1 MVSEELFRLTVPLSD
16 AKPDI
21 GLAFLPLDSGT
32 FRLPFGV
39 VGILG
44 ELSGLDFLLVF
55 SGGKDLRLPARLG
68 VSVMSV
74 RVDVDAMESGLL
86 LLLAG
91 LSFVGVLGVTAGRLF
106 LSDVV
111 DDVEVCLGWSDF
123 VPAGGVTRTLAF
135 EIVDAADVL
144 RDRMLGV
151 TSEAAVKNVEL
162 SVIEDD
168 VDVGRTA
175 LELGRKPVVEL
186 TPRRVDVWERTERN
200 EDAEDF
206 GRSVVVDPVREDTLR
221 REGFG
226 LLGLEIS
233 NFVTPSE
240 VREETSE

>member
-1 MVSEELFRLTVPLSD
+1 MVSDELFRLTVPLSD
-16 AKPDI
+16 AKPDT

-32 FRLPFGV
+32 FRLPFGGG

-44 ELSGLDFLLVF
+44 ELSGLDFTLVF
-55 SGGKDLRLPARLG
+55 SGGKDLRLAARLG

-74 RVDVDAMESGLL
+74 RVDVDAVESGLL

-91 LSFVGVLGVTAGRLF
+91 LDFVGVLGGRLF

-111 DDVEVCLGWSDF
+111 DDVEVCLSWSGL

-151 TSEAAVKNVEL
+151 TSEAAVINVEL
-162 SVIEDD
+162 SVVEDD
-168 VDVGRTA
+168 AEVGRTA

-206 GRSVVVDPVREDTLR
+206 GRSVVVVDPVREETLR
-221 REGFG
+221 RDGLE